1 MAAAAQTVALMD
13 RLGWGDRDLVRC
25 DLVRTELTRTV
36 RPIGPDLMLRGLEVL
51 DAATLVQVSTDLFEE
66 AGRLGLRT

>member
-1 MAAAAQTVALMD
+1 
-13 RLGWGDRDLVRC
+13 
-25 DLVRTELTRTV
+25 
-36 RPIGPDLMLRGLEVL
+36 MLRGLEVL